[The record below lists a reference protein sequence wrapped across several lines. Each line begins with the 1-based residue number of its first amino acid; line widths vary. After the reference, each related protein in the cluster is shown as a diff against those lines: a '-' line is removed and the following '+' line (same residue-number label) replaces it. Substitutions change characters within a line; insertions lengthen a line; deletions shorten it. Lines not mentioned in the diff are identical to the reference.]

1 MLKVYLLTSLAYW
14 VALSFMALAERGE
27 DFKDS
32 GSKLLLITVLIP
44 MCGIPVLRFLLL
56 WGAINNAQS

>member
-1 MLKVYLLTSLAYW
+1 MLKVYLFTSLAYW
-14 VALSFMALAERGE
+14 VALSFMALAEHGE

-56 WGAINNAQS
+56 WGAINNAQL